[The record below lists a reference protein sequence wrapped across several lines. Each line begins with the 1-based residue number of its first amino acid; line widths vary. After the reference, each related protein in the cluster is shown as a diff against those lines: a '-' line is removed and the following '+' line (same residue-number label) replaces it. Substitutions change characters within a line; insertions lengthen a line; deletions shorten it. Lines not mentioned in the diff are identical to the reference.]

1 MAKNTGHEKEYSLV
15 PFFESSPDFLCIA
28 GFDGYFKRIN
38 PALCELLEYS
48 EEELFQRPIND
59 FVHPDDQQLT
69 EQHRKNLREGKPLL
83 KFENRYITKSGD
95 VVWLAWTSIPRVE
108 DQLVYAIAKDIT
120 HLKQVEANR
129 DKVLAELTQTNDH
142 LKKLNYSTVH
152 DLRAPLT
159 NLLLLFQ
166 MLDTESISDPEV
178 IQHINLLKEE
188 SHKIKEKIDR
198 YVDHIKENNSPQ
210 HKTRSIRFSEVYESV
225 IESLN
230 QYVLESGTVFET
242 HFENCPTVEFNEV
255 YLESIFLNLIS
266 NAIKYAHPDRKPI
279 INIETRKRGDK
290 KQLVFTDNGIG
301 LDIKSKEKSMF
312 ELGSHFSEQSDSKG
326 IGLYLIHN
334 YMASMGGWIEVSSTP
349 GKGSTFILTFPTL
362 K

>member
-1 MAKNTGHEKEYSLV
+1 MEEYSLE
-15 PFFESSPDFLCIA
+15 PFFESSQDFLCIA
-28 GFDGYFKRIN
+28 GFDGYFKKIN
-38 PALCELLEYS
+38 PALCELLGYS
-48 EEELFQRPIND
+48 EQELFERPIND
-59 FVHPDDQQLT
+59 FVHPKDQQIT
-69 EQHRKNLREGKPLL
+69 EKHRGNLRAGKPLL
-83 KFENRYITKSGD
+83 KFENRYITKRGK

-166 MLDTESISDPEV
+166 MLDTNSISDPEA

-198 YVDHIKENNSPQ
+198 YVDHIIENSSPLK
-210 HKTRSIRFSEVYESV
+210 KTRSIRFSEVYESV
-225 IESLN
+225 IESLK
-230 QYVLESGTVFET
+230 QYVLESETVIKT
-242 HFENCPTVEFNEV
+242 HFKNCPTVEFNEV
-255 YLESIFLNLIS
+255 YLDSIFLNLIS

-279 INIETRKRGDK
+279 INIESRKRGDK
-290 KQLVFTDNGIG
+290 KQLIFSDNGIG
-301 LDIKSKEKSMF
+301 LDVKSKERSMF

-326 IGLYLIHN
+326 IGLYLIDH
-334 YMASMGGWIEVSSTP
+334 YMTSMGGAIDVSSTP
-349 GKGSTFILTFPTL
+349 GEGSTFILTFPTF
-362 K
+362 